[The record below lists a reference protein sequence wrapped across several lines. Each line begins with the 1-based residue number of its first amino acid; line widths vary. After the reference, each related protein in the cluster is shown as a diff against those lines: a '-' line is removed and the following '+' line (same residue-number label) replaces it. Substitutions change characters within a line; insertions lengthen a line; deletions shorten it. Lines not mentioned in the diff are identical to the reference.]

1 MKVGGELSPVPG
13 IGDLSGRKV
22 HWGDMAILR
31 GALGDRGL
39 HDTIARRLPYFKI
52 HRARER
58 AEVFIFSMAL
68 IFRFVKPFILAT
80 LTRTVCNA
88 HPTARRFPKGGSH
101 SACRFGCY
109 AVGGDCVLHY
119 PFCPIVLDFVSENLG
134 DFCMSDLLWVV
145 NFSVPHC
152 FLLEKVYIGDLIRTA
167 IWRGV
172 ISHSANS
179 RRAASAASASA
190 WLSSSSDTLRARLRT
205 VYTRV
210 PSARRAVEGTL
221 IFP

>member
-134 DFCMSDLLWVV
+134 DLCMSDLLWVV
-145 NFSVPHC
+145 NFFFPTS
-152 FLLEKVYIGDLIRTA
+152 FSWEKFILGI
-167 IWRGV
+167 
-172 ISHSANS
+172 
-179 RRAASAASASA
+179 
-190 WLSSSSDTLRARLRT
+190 
-205 VYTRV
+205 
-210 PSARRAVEGTL
+210 
-221 IFP
+221 